1 MLAWIV
7 LGSLA
12 LGLSGGGA
20 AWADDVRHSGNIH
33 SFAPAAGVLVLET
46 IGVDGAEETVWAD
59 VRDAR
64 IVRLSR
70 DPRRP
75 WEWRE
80 QRTSAHWLP
89 SGTYVTVNGREG
101 RSGIVRASRV
111 EVPEPDDPRPPAAP
125 AL

>member
-1 MLAWIV
+1 MVPWVV
-7 LGSLA
+7 LGSLL
-12 LGLSGGGA
+12 LGFSGGGV
-20 AWADDVRHSGNIH
+20 AWADDVRHSGNVH
-33 SFAPAAGVLVLET
+33 SFTPAEGVLVLET
-46 IGVDGAEETVWAD
+46 MGADGAEETVWAD
-59 VRDAR
+59 VRHAK

-80 QRTSAHWLP
+80 RRTSAYWLS
-89 SGTYVTVNGREG
+89 SGTYVTVIGREG

-111 EVPEPDDPRPPAAP
+111 EVPEPDDSRQPAGP